1 MSNRLLQLLERVP
14 QRLQK
19 PRPRILDWLA
29 ESMMDLR
36 ALKRRAVTFAIDRES
51 NLFAT
56 RLSLKLASDI
66 MEIWFQILGAAAFPS
81 QLQHKPHF
89 PFR

>member
-1 MSNRLLQLLERVP
+1 MSNRLLQLLTRVP

-29 ESMMDLR
+29 ESTMDLR
-36 ALKRRAVTFAIDRES
+36 ALQSWAVTLGSIGNPICLLRAS
-51 NLFAT
+51 SS
-56 RLSLKLASDI
+56 SLQVTLWKFG
-66 MEIWFQILGAAAFPS
+66 FQILGAAAFPS

-89 PFR
+89 PFH